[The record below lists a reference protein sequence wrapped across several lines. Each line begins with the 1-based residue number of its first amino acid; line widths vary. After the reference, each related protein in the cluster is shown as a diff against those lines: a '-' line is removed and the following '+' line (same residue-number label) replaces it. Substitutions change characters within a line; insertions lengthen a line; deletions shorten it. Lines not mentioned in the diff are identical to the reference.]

1 MDYKGLLEQTWKIFT
16 DFLPALLIN
25 TVGLIGIS
33 IVTMGIL
40 APVATAGY
48 TQSLLLAVRENRK
61 PEIGDLFSQMRLF
74 LPLLGFGILVF
85 IALMIGFAVLVL
97 PGIIMVLALAF
108 FCLYMLP
115 LMTDQ
120 EMGLIDA
127 IKESSRMAMEDPIA
141 EHFVVVA
148 LFMGITAVGQSFV
161 IGTLFTQ
168 PFATLFILLVYEL
181 KTGKQV
187 AKPAAAPATPST
199 PPPTSPAT
207 PPPPPPEQGQ
217 P

>member
-1 MDYKGLLEQTWKIFT
+1 MDFKGLLEQTWKIFT
-16 DFLPALLIN
+16 DFLPAMLLS
-25 TVGLIGIS
+25 TLGLIAIS
-33 IVTMGIL
+33 IVSMGIL
-40 APVATAGY
+40 APVAGAGY
-48 TQSLLLAVRENRK
+48 MQSLLLAVRDNRK

-85 IALMIGFAVLVL
+85 IAVFIGFIFLVL
-97 PGIIMVLALAF
+97 PGIIMVLALSF

-115 LMTDQ
+115 LMTDR

-127 IKESSRMAMEDPIA
+127 IKESSRLAMEEPIA
-141 EHFVVVA
+141 EHLVVVA
-148 LFMGITAVGQSFV
+148 LFIGITAIGQSFV

-181 KTGKQV
+181 KTGKEV
-187 AKPAAAPATPST
+187 AKTASAPAT
-199 PPPTSPAT
+199 
-207 PPPPPPEQGQ
+207 PPPPPEQGQ

>member
-1 MDYKGLLEQTWKIFT
+1 MDFKGLLEQTWKIFT
-16 DFLPALLIN
+16 DFLPAMLLS
-25 TVGLIGIS
+25 TLGLIGIS
-33 IVTMGIL
+33 IVSMGIL
-40 APVATAGY
+40 APVAGAGY
-48 TQSLLLAVRENRK
+48 MQSLLLAVRDNRK

-85 IALMIGFAVLVL
+85 IAVFIGFIFLVL
-97 PGIIMVLALAF
+97 PGIIMVLALSF

-115 LMTDQ
+115 LMTDR

-127 IKESSRMAMEDPIA
+127 IKESSRLAMEEPIA
-141 EHFVVVA
+141 EHLVVVA
-148 LFMGITAVGQSFV
+148 LFIGITAIGQSFV

-181 KTGKQV
+181 KTGKEV
-187 AKPAAAPATPST
+187 AKPSSA
-199 PPPTSPAT
+199 PAT
-207 PPPPPPEQGQ
+207 PPPPPQEQGQ

>member
-1 MDYKGLLEQTWKIFT
+1 MDFKGLLEKTWSIFT
-16 DFLPALLIN
+16 EFLPAMLII
-25 TVGLIGIS
+25 TVGLIGIT
-33 IVTMGIL
+33 IVTLGIL

-48 TQSLLLAVRENRK
+48 MQSLLLAVRERRK

-74 LPLLGFGILVF
+74 LPLLGFGILIF
-85 IALMIGFAVLVL
+85 IALTVGFAILVL
-97 PGIIMVLALAF
+97 PGIVMVLALAF

-127 IKESSRMAMEDPIA
+127 IKESSRLAMEEPIA

-148 LFMGITAVGQSFV
+148 LYIGITAIGQSFV

-181 KTGKQV
+181 KTGKEVPQT
-187 AKPAAAPATPST
+187 AQAPT
-199 PPPTSPAT
+199 T
-207 PPPPPPEQGQ
+207 PPPPPPEQG
-217 P
+217 